1 MPSLESV
8 IVGKNFSIKR
18 RKHMVRTFFVVM
30 MAFFIVGLVG
40 CSSPEKR
47 AAEANAEIAE
57 EKVNIMK
64 KYSECLEK
72 FEGQKD
78 VSEKCA
84 PYKEASETF
93 ISK

>member
-1 MPSLESV
+1 MIRTLLVV
-8 IVGKNFSIKR
+8 ILV
-18 RKHMVRTFFVVM
+18 FFV
-30 MAFFIVGLVG
+30 AGLVG

-47 AAEANAEIAE
+47 AAEADAQIAE
-57 EKVNIMK
+57 EKVKIMK

-72 FEGQKD
+72 NEGKKD

>member
-1 MPSLESV
+1 
-8 IVGKNFSIKR
+8 
-18 RKHMVRTFFVVM
+18 MVRTFFVVM
-30 MAFFIVGLVG
+30 MAFFLVGLVG
-40 CSSPEKR
+40 CGSSPEKR
-47 AAEANAEIAE
+47 AAEAEAEIAE

-72 FEGQKD
+72 YEGKKD

>member
-1 MPSLESV
+1 
-8 IVGKNFSIKR
+8 
-18 RKHMVRTFFVVM
+18 MVRAFFVVM
-30 MAFFIVGLVG
+30 MAFFVVGLVG
-40 CSSPEKR
+40 CSNPEKR
-47 AAEANAEIAE
+47 EAEADAEIAE
-57 EKVNIMK
+57 EKVKIMK
-64 KYSECLEK
+64 RYSECLEK

>member
-1 MPSLESV
+1 ML
-8 IVGKNFSIKR
+8 
-18 RKHMVRTFFVVM
+18 RTFFVVM
-30 MAFFIVGLVG
+30 MAFFVVGLVG
-40 CSSPEKR
+40 CGSSPEERK
-47 AAEANAEIAE
+47 AEADAEIAE

-72 FEGQKD
+72 YEGQKD

>member
-1 MPSLESV
+1 MIQTMVLVVSL
-8 IVGKNFSIKR
+8 
-18 RKHMVRTFFVVM
+18 FV
-30 MAFFIVGLVG
+30 VGLVG

-57 EKVNIMK
+57 EKANIMK

-72 FEGQKD
+72 YEGQKD

-93 ISK
+93 ITK

>member
-1 MPSLESV
+1 
-8 IVGKNFSIKR
+8 
-18 RKHMVRTFFVVM
+18 MVRAFFVVIM
-30 MAFFIVGLVG
+30 MVFFAVGLVG
-40 CSSPEKR
+40 CSNPEKR

-72 FEGQKD
+72 YEGKKD

>member
-1 MPSLESV
+1 
-8 IVGKNFSIKR
+8 
-18 RKHMVRTFFVVM
+18 MVRTFFVVM
-30 MAFFIVGLVG
+30 MAFFLVGLVG
-40 CSSPEKR
+40 CGSSPEERK
-47 AAEANAEIAE
+47 AEADAEIAE

-72 FEGQKD
+72 YEGKKD

>member
-1 MPSLESV
+1 
-8 IVGKNFSIKR
+8 
-18 RKHMVRTFFVVM
+18 MVRKFFVVM
-30 MAFFIVGLVG
+30 MAFFVVGLVG
-40 CSSPEKR
+40 CSNPEKR
-47 AAEANAEIAE
+47 TAEADAEIAE
-57 EKVNIMK
+57 EKVKIMK
-64 KYSECLEK
+64 RYSECIEK

>member
-1 MPSLESV
+1 
-8 IVGKNFSIKR
+8 
-18 RKHMVRTFFVVM
+18 MVRTFFVVM
-30 MAFFIVGLVG
+30 MAFFVVGLVG

-47 AAEANAEIAE
+47 AAEADAEIAE

>member
-1 MPSLESV
+1 
-8 IVGKNFSIKR
+8 
-18 RKHMVRTFFVVM
+18 MVRTFFVVM
-30 MAFFIVGLVG
+30 MAFFVVGLVG

-47 AAEANAEIAE
+47 AAEAEAEIAE

-72 FEGQKD
+72 YEGQKD

>member
-47 AAEANAEIAE
+47 AAEAEAEIAE

-72 FEGQKD
+72 HEGQKD

>member
-1 MPSLESV
+1 M
-8 IVGKNFSIKR
+8 IQT
-18 RKHMVRTFFVVM
+18 MVFVVSFFV
-30 MAFFIVGLVG
+30 VGLVG

-57 EKVNIMK
+57 EKAKIIK

-72 FEGQKD
+72 YEGAKD
-78 VSEKCA
+78 ASEKCA
-84 PYKEASETF
+84 QYKEASETF

>member
-1 MPSLESV
+1 
-8 IVGKNFSIKR
+8 
-18 RKHMVRTFFVVM
+18 MVQAFLVV
-30 MAFFIVGLVG
+30 MAFFVLGLVG
-40 CSSPEKR
+40 CGSSPEKR
-47 AAEANAEIAE
+47 AAEADAEIAE
-57 EKVNIMK
+57 EKANILK

-72 FEGQKD
+72 YEGKED

>member
-1 MPSLESV
+1 M
-8 IVGKNFSIKR
+8 IQT
-18 RKHMVRTFFVVM
+18 MVLVVSFFV
-30 MAFFIVGLVG
+30 VGLVG

-57 EKVNIMK
+57 EKANIMK

-72 FEGQKD
+72 FEGAKD
-78 VSEKCA
+78 ASEKCA
-84 PYKEASETF
+84 PYKEASEIF

>member
-1 MPSLESV
+1 VGEESV
-8 IVGKNFSIKR
+8 FGGKNLSIKR
-18 RKHMVRTFFVVM
+18 RKYMVQAFLVV
-30 MAFFIVGLVG
+30 MAFFVMGLVG
-40 CSSPEKR
+40 CGSSPEKR
-47 AAEANAEIAE
+47 AAEADAEIAE

-72 FEGQKD
+72 YEGKKD

>member
-1 MPSLESV
+1 
-8 IVGKNFSIKR
+8 
-18 RKHMVRTFFVVM
+18 MVRTFFVVM
-30 MAFFIVGLVG
+30 MAFFVVGLVG

-57 EKVNIMK
+57 EKAKIMK

-72 FEGQKD
+72 YEGAKD
-78 VSEKCA
+78 ASEKCA
-84 PYKEASETF
+84 QYKEASETF

>member
-1 MPSLESV
+1 
-8 IVGKNFSIKR
+8 
-18 RKHMVRTFFVVM
+18 MVRTFFVVM
-30 MAFFIVGLVG
+30 TAFFLVGLVG
-40 CSSPEKR
+40 CGSSPEERK
-47 AAEANAEIAE
+47 AEADAEIAE

-72 FEGQKD
+72 YEGQKD

-93 ISK
+93 IEK

>member
-1 MPSLESV
+1 
-8 IVGKNFSIKR
+8 
-18 RKHMVRTFFVVM
+18 MVRTFFVVM

-47 AAEANAEIAE
+47 KAEADAEIAE
-57 EKVNIMK
+57 EKAKIMK
-64 KYSECLEK
+64 KYGECLEK
-72 FEGQKD
+72 YEGKKD

-84 PYKEASETF
+84 QYKEASEAV

>member
-1 MPSLESV
+1 
-8 IVGKNFSIKR
+8 
-18 RKHMVRTFFVVM
+18 MVRTFLVVM
-30 MAFFIVGLVG
+30 MAFFVVGLVG

-47 AAEANAEIAE
+47 AAEADAEIAE
-57 EKVNIMK
+57 EKVSIMK